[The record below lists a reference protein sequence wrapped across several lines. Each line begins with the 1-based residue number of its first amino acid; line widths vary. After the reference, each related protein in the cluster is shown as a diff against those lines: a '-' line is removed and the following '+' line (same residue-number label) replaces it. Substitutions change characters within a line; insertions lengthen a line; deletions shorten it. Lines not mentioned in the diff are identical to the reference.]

1 MKSIGFIGTGVMGGA
16 MAENLMK
23 AGYSLFVHS
32 RTKSRAEPLLRQ
44 GAVWCESPAQCA
56 KGRDAVITMVGFPAD
71 VSQVYLGEE
80 GILEGAQPLQ

>member
-56 KGRDAVITMVGFPAD
+56 AVLSQYLGLSAAEPPAD
-71 VSQVYLGEE
+71 FTRGLFYRGVD
-80 GILEGAQPLQ
+80 

>member
-44 GAVWCESPAQCA
+44 GAVWCEDRKS
-56 KGRDAVITMVGFPAD
+56 VV
-71 VSQVYLGEE
+71 
-80 GILEGAQPLQ
+80 